1 MKKETMVNKNM
12 MKQVLTE
19 RNALALS
26 RSPFV
31 VQLFYSMQSK
41 NDIFLVM
48 EYMIGG
54 DVKSLLHIYGF
65 FDEYMAVFYTLEAA
79 HALEYLHQ
87 HNIVHRDLK
96 PENMLISASGHI
108 KLTDFGLSKITVNK
122 PIRVRDL
129 VGSPSCYTSG
139 LNKALPN
146 RTPGQLLSLTSSIAF
161 PTIKN
166 NLHIASTASPI
177 LSDETSV
184 ELRSC
189 MSDSKSVSHSR
200 FSTDRQS
207 SEFSAVISP
216 LVLKFETPDKLS
228 GISQEAIN
236 VNSPE
241 RSKLE
246 RCDSFGSNSS
256 SSSNYTPYCPKKK
269 RKILSSHSTKIFRE
283 IRLSGLNTRPSA
295 IPNLSYHADSLPNQ
309 ESNFSRPSRKRK
321 HSSSS
326 DDEKAGNNR
335 SGLSAVLS
343 DLRFSDPENAIET
356 DSKDTKTSYTGC
368 VFLDQTANK
377 HLSFESPDRKITSD
391 ISQSYS
397 GSFPSKSFQ
406 SPLKE
411 VNQLQKKSVNFF
423 FKSDSSTEQSG
434 SCRSHM
440 RSEYSPTFSEISEQN
455 SVFSTPKDK
464 RIINSKLVTPLCLP
478 VTPYRTPKSVRRGPE
493 PTSSE
498 RILGTPDYLAPEL
511 LLHKEHG
518 FPVDWWALG
527 VCLYEFL
534 TGIPP
539 FNDVTPE
546 AVFNNILQRDI
557 PWPDGEEAL
566 SENAKMAIDFYY

>member
-1 MKKETMVNKNM
+1 MERLKKISDTSTILNLKMSVVKLCIEKRKAEDEIVNYTDTMSGIDWADQN
-12 MKQVLTE
+12 
-19 RNALALS
+19 LAS
-26 RSPFV
+26 YAIPRK
-31 VQLFYSMQSK
+31 Y
-41 NDIFLVM
+41 
-48 EYMIGG
+48 
-54 DVKSLLHIYGF
+54 VK
-65 FDEYMAVFYTLEAA
+65 
-79 HALEYLHQ
+79 
-87 HNIVHRDLK
+87 
-96 PENMLISASGHI
+96 
-108 KLTDFGLSKITVNK
+108 
-122 PIRVRDL
+122 
-129 VGSPSCYTSG
+129 
-139 LNKALPN
+139 
-146 RTPGQLLSLTSSIAF
+146 

-269 RKILSSHSTKIFRE
+269 RKILSSHSTKIF
-283 IRLSGLNTRPSA
+283 
-295 IPNLSYHADSLPNQ
+295 Q
-309 ESNFSRPSRKRK
+309 SNFSRPSRKRK

-566 SENAKMAIDFYY
+566 SENAKMAIDLLLTSDANLRPGVKELKTWPLFEDIEWENILHIEAPFVPLPDSDTDTTYFDARNEAQHIKVSSFEL